1 MPTRS
6 PAAATP
12 LTSARH
18 REYLE
23 TVEAGFIVNADYAQ
37 LVKLLGEVPD
47 PVGRYSPAQIQG
59 GEKVLLHGRSRSE
72 AHLDQL
78 RRAPKI

>member
-1 MPTRS
+1 MPARS

-23 TVEAGFIVNADYAQ
+23 MVEAGFIVNADYAQ
-37 LVKLLGEVPD
+37 LVKLLSEVPD